1 MPKLP
6 LDTLISNQ
14 VSYLKRTDAR
24 ASQEEVEKKPEIE
37 SGNLREIME
46 EEAKAQGLFMLPEYE
61 FDHCVYSISEKE
73 LTEGGL
79 VYGYNKAMNF
89 LRLKDRP
96 DVGLTCVVTGRWMFA
111 AILTASYTNNT
122 DGCPVY
128 LDGFSFS
135 GLVSLQ
141 TVEAKWPATAGL
153 ECHEPTIF
161 EAMSSS
167 TYYANVSEPAVAA
180 EMDPDRGEDS
190 DGNPIDN
197 QSQGAQS
204 QQA

>member
-1 MPKLP
+1 
-6 LDTLISNQ
+6 
-14 VSYLKRTDAR
+14 
-24 ASQEEVEKKPEIE
+24 
-37 SGNLREIME
+37 
-46 EEAKAQGLFMLPEYE
+46 MLPEYE
-61 FDHCVYSISEKE
+61 FDHCIYSISEKE

-96 DVGLTCVVTGRWMFA
+96 DVGLTCIVTGRWMFVG
-111 AILTASYTNNT
+111 ILTAPYTTNSN
-122 DGCPVY
+122 GHPVY

-153 ECHEPTIF
+153 ETHEPTIF
-161 EAMSSS
+161 EAMANS
-167 TYYANVSEPAVAA
+167 TYYANIASPVLAADLEPEA
-180 EMDPDRGEDS
+180 GEDS

-197 QSQGAQS
+197 ASEKSQA
-204 QQA
+204 

>member
-1 MPKLP
+1 M
-6 LDTLISNQ
+6 
-14 VSYLKRTDAR
+14 
-24 ASQEEVEKKPEIE
+24 EK
-37 SGNLREIME
+37 
-46 EEAKAQGLFMLPEYE
+46 EAQAQGLFMLPEYE

-96 DVGLTCVVTGRWMFA
+96 DVGLTVIVTARWMFVG
-111 AILTASYTNNT
+111 ILTAPYTTNSN
-122 DGCPVY
+122 GCPVY

-161 EAMSSS
+161 EAISNS
-167 TYYANVSEPAVAA
+167 TYYENIASTVIAA
-180 EMDPDRGEDS
+180 DMDPEKGEDS

-197 QSQGAQS
+197 ESEAAKSQA
-204 QQA
+204 